1 MQTKKAFKEVTK
13 KWLNILKYID
23 KYNLYICA
31 VNRVDQLWSYYN
43 T

>member
-23 KYNLYICA
+23 KYNLYIYII
-31 VNRVDQLWSYYN
+31 NKVD
-43 T
+43 